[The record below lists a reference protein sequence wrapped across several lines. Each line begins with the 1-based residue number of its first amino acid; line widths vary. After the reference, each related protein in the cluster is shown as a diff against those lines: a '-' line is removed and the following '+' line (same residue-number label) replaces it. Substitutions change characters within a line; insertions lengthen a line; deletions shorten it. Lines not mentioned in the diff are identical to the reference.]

1 MNFFLRIT
9 GTFSLIFVGCKRDHL
24 YDHLPFIL
32 DWRPGLLPASWE
44 LWGMSF
50 GLVPVAAP
58 EIDVRCAQVM
68 KEHSLPINIS
78 LSESVCLSFVIK
90 LATVQGAWCG
100 ERAEWGMPHA
110 VASFGCPCAAHKLVG
125 EFFMLPQHDNVTRP
139 PTYVLSLCHA
149 PSPGY
154 PADVFAHFAFY
165 LGKVS
170 LPIAIAMPSPFALAH
185 KWKLMLAQDFSRH
198 IVKCVDSIKMRDEV
212 RLGRRRRVVCSV
224 CGPQTHFKCNTIALS
239 RRRRLKLRLHLI
251 ALMPHGA
258 PCHQPPVS
266 QSVSQSLRQSGSSSL
281 HQSSVFHAHY
291 EPKSESGA
299 REPDWN

>member
-149 PSPGY
+149 PSQGHPG
-154 PADVFAHFAFY
+154 DVFAHFASTLARCPY
-165 LGKVS
+165 PSPSPCLCLS
-170 LPIAIAMPSPFALAH
+170 PLPINENWCWRKIFHATLSSVLIRLRWGMKCVWGGGVGWSVRCVAH
-185 KWKLMLAQDFSRH
+185 KP
-198 IVKCVDSIKMRDEV
+198 I
-212 RLGRRRRVVCSV
+212 
-224 CGPQTHFKCNTIALS
+224 
-239 RRRRLKLRLHLI
+239 
-251 ALMPHGA
+251 
-258 PCHQPPVS
+258 
-266 QSVSQSLRQSGSSSL
+266 SSATPS
-281 HQSSVFHAHY
+281 HWAAD
-291 EPKSESGA
+291 G
-299 REPDWN
+299 DWNWDST